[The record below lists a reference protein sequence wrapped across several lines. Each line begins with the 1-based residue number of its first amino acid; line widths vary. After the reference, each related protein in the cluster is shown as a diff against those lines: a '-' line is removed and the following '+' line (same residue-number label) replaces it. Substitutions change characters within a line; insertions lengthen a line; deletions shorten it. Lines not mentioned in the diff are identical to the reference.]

1 MRQDAAANSA
11 HEDEVSRAR
20 SADQGEG
27 EGGEDGEGKGKSTTV
42 SRILQ
47 QISSRLVTLM
57 HEVVL
62 FQLNIFVSNSNKK
75 NKDDNIHN
83 RSLTLVECQN

>member
-1 MRQDAAANSA
+1 MKIFVYFCLIYYTVILNNLFFFRNSVAKMRQDAAANSA
-11 HEDEVSRAR
+11 HEEEISRAR

-27 EGGEDGEGKGKSTTV
+27 DGEEEGEGKGKSTTV

-57 HEVVL
+57 HEVG
-62 FQLNIFVSNSNKK
+62 I
-75 NKDDNIHN
+75 
-83 RSLTLVECQN
+83 

>member
-57 HEVVL
+57 HEVGL
-62 FQLNIFVSNSNKK
+62 FLNIFVSNSAKK
-75 NKDDNIHN
+75 TRMTTSITDH
-83 RSLTLVECQN
+83 

>member
-11 HEDEVSRAR
+11 HEEEISRAR

-27 EGGEDGEGKGKSTTV
+27 EEEEDVEGKGKSTTV

-57 HEVVL
+57 HEVG
-62 FQLNIFVSNSNKK
+62 I
-75 NKDDNIHN
+75 
-83 RSLTLVECQN
+83 

>member
-11 HEDEVSRAR
+11 HEDEISRAR

-57 HEVVL
+57 HEVGLSSQYCCVK
-62 FQLNIFVSNSNKK
+62 VCKK
-75 NKDDNIHN
+75 TSINDH
-83 RSLTLVECQN
+83 

>member
-1 MRQDAAANSA
+1 MSIHENICIFLFHIIYKLFFFRNSVAKMRQDAAANSA
-11 HEDEVSRAR
+11 HEEEISRAR

-27 EGGEDGEGKGKSTTV
+27 EEGEDVEGKGKSTTV

-57 HEVVL
+57 HEVG
-62 FQLNIFVSNSNKK
+62 
-75 NKDDNIHN
+75 
-83 RSLTLVECQN
+83 T

>member
-57 HEVVL
+57 HEVGLSSTQYFCVK
-62 FQLNIFVSNSNKK
+62 FRKK
-75 NKDDNIHN
+75 KQ
-83 RSLTLVECQN
+83 E

>member
-47 QISSRLVTLM
+47 QISSRLVSPARQSGGRPGERAGGIRCLPDRP
-57 HEVVL
+57 ELRWRKV
-62 FQLNIFVSNSNKK
+62 N
-75 NKDDNIHN
+75 
-83 RSLTLVECQN
+83 